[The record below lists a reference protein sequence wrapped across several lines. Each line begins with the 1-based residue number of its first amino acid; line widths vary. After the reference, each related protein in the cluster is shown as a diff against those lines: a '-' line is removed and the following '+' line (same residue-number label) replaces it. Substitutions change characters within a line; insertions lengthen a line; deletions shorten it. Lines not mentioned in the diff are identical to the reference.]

1 MPSSTS
7 SPRRK
12 SIIMIS
18 ERRITMT
25 NAAALPELFWNVIIL
40 YSDSGD
46 EWRRECPFSS
56 VRTPPR
62 IEVRVQKYAIKVF
75 SRSKKRNLNLI

>member
-18 ERRITMT
+18 EKRITMT

-46 EWRRECPFSS
+46 DRKRESPMSS
-56 VRTPPR
+56 VRTPPG
-62 IEVRVQKYAIKVF
+62 IEDRVQKSTTTFFFLQDPRKGI
-75 SRSKKRNLNLI
+75 LT

>member
-40 YSDSGD
+40 YRNSAD
-46 EWRRECPFSS
+46 ERRRECPVFS
-56 VRTPPR
+56 VRTPLG
-62 IEVRVQKYAIKVF
+62 IEDRVQENTMA
-75 SRSKKRNLNLI
+75 SK

>member
-62 IEVRVQKYAIKVF
+62 IEVRVQKYAIKGF
-75 SRSKKRNLNLI
+75 FQDSRKGILT